1 MSKMSEISLEIQD
14 LLVEGFHPTKVSKLL
29 KVPLTWVYDTLEMM
43 ESEYA
48 DPDCYNQ
55 EANSSY
61 R

>member
-14 LLVEGFHPTKVSKLL
+14 LLTEGVHPTKIAKTL
-29 KVPLTWVYDTLEMM
+29 KVPLTWIYDTLEMM

-48 DPDCYNQ
+48 DPDCYAQ
-55 EANSSY
+55 AANSSY

>member
-1 MSKMSEISLEIQD
+1 MSKMSEISLEIQE
-14 LLVEGFHPTKVSKLL
+14 LLNQGVHPTNIAKLL
-29 KVPLTWVYDTLEMM
+29 QVPLAWVYDTLEMM

-48 DPDCYNQ
+48 DPDCYAQ

>member
-14 LLVEGFHPTKVSKLL
+14 LLEAGVNPVRIAKLL
-29 KVPLTWVYDTLEMM
+29 KVPLAWVYDTLEQM

-48 DPDCYNQ
+48 DPDCYAQ